1 MSDDQAEEIRTQL
14 PELADMLHAQLCE
27 LHVRPRAD
35 AADILAATLGM
46 AQRTLQRYSAA
57 LRDEGHGQ

>member
-1 MSDDQAEEIRTQL
+1 MSDDQAEEIRT
-14 PELADMLHAQLCE
+14 QLCE